1 MLDAS
6 QLPLSVVNG
15 LNREYAEA
23 GRSLITWERL
33 ALVEDDFDE
42 HDLYELPVKKTDS
55 RSKAFIEEYGERCA
69 EVDALPPNIIRDRVR
84 EAIMRYI
91 PQTEWDRLKEVER
104 IERESWESTI
114 GSLMSKTGRGRQM
127 SFAKSSPALIEL
139 LAKIGDRQRDVS
151 YSCGVVGSDFV
162 LAPGRITIIG
172 APPGTG
178 KTALASQIVFDALV
192 ENPDLRL
199 WIANCEMGIET
210 LLRREIARVSG
221 VGHKRILEATFTKE
235 EHGRIL
241 EAAEGMVSTISRVH
255 HMIPP
260 FDCESLHKLIL
271 QPTPG
276 ILVVDYLQKF
286 RYADREARTGV
297 DEVISVLRGLAL
309 QGWAILAMSSTARQ
323 QGGRNGGHNHQTLSL
338 SSFKEMRRNRVQ
350 CRRCL
355 HPARRN
361 RGPIEGPRYRLG
373 LREEPQ
379 RIVAQDRAAILRRL
393 HAV

>member
-1 MLDAS
+1 M
-6 QLPLSVVNG
+6 
-15 LNREYAEA
+15 
-23 GRSLITWERL
+23 
-33 ALVEDDFDE
+33 
-42 HDLYELPVKKTDS
+42 
-55 RSKAFIEEYGERCA
+55 
-69 EVDALPPNIIRDRVR
+69 
-84 EAIMRYI
+84 
-91 PQTEWDRLKEVER
+91 
-104 IERESWESTI
+104 
-114 GSLMSKTGRGRQM
+114 
-127 SFAKSSPALIEL
+127 
-139 LAKIGDRQRDVS
+139 S

-271 QPTPG
+271 EPTPG

-286 RYADREARTGV
+286 RSADREARTGV

-323 QGGRNGGHNHQTLSL
+323 QGGRNGGHNHQTLSM
-338 SSFKEMRRNRVQ
+338 SSFKES
-350 CRRCL
+350 
-355 HPARRN
+355 
-361 RGPIEGPRYRLG
+361 GEIEFN
-373 LREEPQ
+373 
-379 RIVAQDRAAILRRL
+379 ADAAYILRDATEGQSKVRDIDLDCVKNRNGSL
-393 HAV
+393 HKIELRFCGDFMRFESRVPERYSEFDDYSESATEAGF